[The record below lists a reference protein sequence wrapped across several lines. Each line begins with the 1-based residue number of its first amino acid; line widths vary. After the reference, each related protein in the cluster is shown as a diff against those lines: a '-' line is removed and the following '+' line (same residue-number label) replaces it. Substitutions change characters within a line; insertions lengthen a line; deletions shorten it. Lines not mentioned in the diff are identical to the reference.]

1 MVKNFFFGEYSKKVK
16 IVLFFIIFLLV
27 SNNSYSDVYR
37 VENTIIQEKFKNS
50 KDFRDNLINRG
61 IIASFEKLSRRL
73 MVERE
78 FWKIKNI
85 ESNNIRELVNEISFL
100 DEKKINENYQISIS
114 VLFDKNK
121 VRKFF
126 NQKNII
132 YTESVSDP
140 ILVFP
145 IIKDK
150 NTLNLWNDNFF
161 IKNWNVL
168 NTNYLVDF
176 LLPEGDLTDQKNIL
190 LNSNEV
196 KFIDQ
201 KKVVQKYGLSNS
213 LVLLVDL
220 DLEKDNVSY
229 KLNLANTNYYKKFTK
244 KFITKNYDKG
254 FAEIVEEVRQSVEN
268 TWKNKNTIF
277 SGSALS
283 LEFIHNVKNLKS
295 LNKLR
300 NDLRS
305 INSIKEIKNLEIS
318 SKTYRGKIYFSGT
331 IEDLRSNLEYKNII
345 LKETANLWII
355 INNE

>member
-16 IVLFFIIFLLV
+16 KVLFFIIFLLV

-50 KDFRDNLINRG
+50 KDFRDNLINKG
-61 IIASFEKLSRRL
+61 IITSFEKLSRRL
-73 MVERE
+73 TVERE

-85 ESNNIRELVNEISFL
+85 ESNNIRELVSEVSFL
-100 DEKKINENYQISIS
+100 DERKINENYQISIS

-161 IKNWNVL
+161 IKNWNAL
-168 NTNYLVDF
+168 NNNYLVDF
-176 LLPEGDLTDQKNIL
+176 LLPEGDLADQKNIL

-201 KKVVQKYGLSNS
+201 KKSCPEIRTEQFPGF
-213 LVLLVDL
+213 
-220 DLEKDNVSY
+220 VSRSRSR
-229 KLNLANTNYYKKFTK
+229 K
-244 KFITKNYDKG
+244 
-254 FAEIVEEVRQSVEN
+254 RQCE
-268 TWKNKNTIF
+268 
-277 SGSALS
+277 L
-283 LEFIHNVKNLKS
+283 
-295 LNKLR
+295 
-300 NDLRS
+300 
-305 INSIKEIKNLEIS
+305 
-318 SKTYRGKIYFSGT
+318 
-331 IEDLRSNLEYKNII
+331 
-345 LKETANLWII
+345 
-355 INNE
+355 